1 MKITIDIAHGSARL
15 SCHELKSKLTIYL
28 FFELAT
34 TKSWRRSG
42 SVFRSVAQGLNL
54 ALPKNKA
61 SQWCERE
68 LIEPIHPV
76 LYKSSAL
83 ATRPPCLQYK
93 QLNQWENSKTSA
105 PHLLFTVFSFILLKK
120 LLIDSIRQVPFMN
133 LKK

>member
-1 MKITIDIAHGSARL
+1 MEITIDIAHGSAHL
-15 SCHELKSKLTIYL
+15 SCHELKSKSSTYL

-42 SVFRSVAQGLNL
+42 SMFRSVAQGLNL
-54 ALPKNKA
+54 ALSKNKA

-105 PHLLFTVFSFILLKK
+105 PHLLFTVFSSILLKK

>member
-1 MKITIDIAHGSARL
+1 MEITIDIAHGSARS
-15 SCHELKSKLTIYL
+15 SCHELKSKSSTYL

-34 TKSWRRSG
+34 TTSWRRSG
-42 SVFRSVAQGLNL
+42 SIFRSVAQGLNL

-105 PHLLFTVFSFILLKK
+105 LHLLFTLFSSILPKK
-120 LLIDSIRQVPFMN
+120 LLIDS
-133 LKK
+133 

>member
-1 MKITIDIAHGSARL
+1 MEITIDIAHGSARL

-34 TKSWRRSG
+34 TKSWKRSC

-83 ATRPPCLQYK
+83 TTRPPCMQYK

-105 PHLLFTVFSFILLKK
+105 PHLLFTVFSSILPKK
-120 LLIDSIRQVPFMN
+120 LLIDSIR
-133 LKK
+133 L

>member
-15 SCHELKSKLTIYL
+15 SCHELKSKSSTYL

-34 TKSWRRSG
+34 TTSWRRSG
-42 SVFRSVAQGLNL
+42 SIFRSVAQGLNL

-68 LIEPIHPV
+68 LIKPIHPV

-83 ATRPPCLQYK
+83 TTRPPCQQYK
-93 QLNQWENSKTSA
+93 QLNQWENTKTSA
-105 PHLLFTVFSFILLKK
+105 PHLLFTVFSSILLKK

>member
-1 MKITIDIAHGSARL
+1 MEITIDIAHGSARS
-15 SCHELKSKLTIYL
+15 SCHELKSKSSTYL

-34 TKSWRRSG
+34 TTSWRQSG
-42 SVFRSVAQGLNL
+42 SIFRSVAQGLNL
-54 ALPKNKA
+54 ALLKNKA

-76 LYKSSAL
+76 LYKSSEL

-105 PHLLFTVFSFILLKK
+105 PHLLFTLFSSILPKK
-120 LLIDSIRQVPFMN
+120 LLIDS
-133 LKK
+133 

>member
-1 MKITIDIAHGSARL
+1 MAITIDIVHESARL
-15 SCHELKSKLTIYL
+15 SCYELKSKLAIYL
-28 FFELAT
+28 FFELGT
-34 TKSWRRSG
+34 TKSCRRSG
-42 SVFRSVAQGLNL
+42 SVFGSVAQGLNL

-68 LIEPIHPV
+68 LIEPIHAV

-83 ATRPPCLQYK
+83 ATRPPCMQYK

-105 PHLLFTVFSFILLKK
+105 PHLLFTVFSSILLKK